1 MHPRNLYN
9 KKPDFGELA
18 TIRPTLRPYLIPKSK
33 KQQITDDQQ
42 QSAEVSPSHPRPCL
56 LPTSSDAITLS
67 SSSGLDQEKKYEQH
81 HKAAAIKTPASFSTD
96 TDLAEQLQ
104 ERPSTSTKKFAYTLD
119 FSDPE
124 ALRELTCAVL
134 ERDFGLKV
142 EIPLDKLIPAVPQR
156 LNYVH
161 WIEDLLMCCEAGGS
175 KQSQRGDE
183 SKSADSAVRKVGVA
197 FDNADSAI
205 SGASQME
212 VEDVTHSDCA
222 DSTVCV
228 REGEVE
234 EGVACYQKGGVA
246 FDCADDMTVQVPKGD
261 SIIGVDIGTSLSNN
275 CLIITSLWVHPLVW
289 TSYYNKASFP

>member
-18 TIRPTLRPYLIPKSK
+18 TVRPTLRPYLIPKSK
-33 KQQITDDQQ
+33 KQQNSDDQH
-42 QSAEVSPSHPRPCL
+42 QSAEVSPSHPTAGL

-67 SSSGLDQEKKYEQH
+67 SSSGIDQEKKHQQH
-81 HKAAAIKTPASFSTD
+81 HRAAAIETPASSSTD
-96 TDLAEQLQ
+96 PDLAEQLSQ
-104 ERPSTSTKKFAYTLD
+104 ESPSSSTKKFAYTLD

-175 KQSQRGDE
+175 EQSWRGDE
-183 SKSADSAVRKVGVA
+183 SKVADSAVGEVGVA

-205 SGASQME
+205 SGVSQME
-212 VEDVTHSDCA
+212 VEDVIPSDCA

-228 REGEVE
+228 REGEGE

-246 FDCADDMTVQVPKGD
+246 FDCADNVTVPRGD
-261 SIIGVDIGTSLSNN
+261 YIIGVDIGTSLSNN

-289 TSYYNKASFP
+289 T

>member
-1 MHPRNLYN
+1 MHSRNLYN

-18 TIRPTLRPYLIPKSK
+18 TVRPTLRPYLIPKSK
-33 KQQITDDQQ
+33 KQQNSDNQH
-42 QSAEVSPSHPRPCL
+42 QSAEVSPSHPTAGL

-67 SSSGLDQEKKYEQH
+67 SSSSGLDQEKKHQQH
-81 HKAAAIKTPASFSTD
+81 HKAAAIEAPASSSTD
-96 TDLAEQLQ
+96 TDLAEQLSQ
-104 ERPSTSTKKFAYTLD
+104 ESPSSSTKKFAYTLD

-161 WIEDLLMCCEAGGS
+161 WIEDLLMCCGAGGGG
-175 KQSQRGDE
+175 QSRRGDE
-183 SKSADSAVRKVGVA
+183 SKVADSAVGEVGVA

-205 SGASQME
+205 SGVAQME
-212 VEDVTHSDCA
+212 VEDVTPSDCA

-246 FDCADDMTVQVPKGD
+246 FDCADDVTVPRGD
-261 SIIGVDIGTSLSNN
+261 YIIGVDIGTSLCNN

-289 TSYYNKASFP
+289 T